1 MEPTTHKWIFILNL
15 LCMPSVYSYVR
26 YVRTELL
33 WKLILLL
40 FHHSRLSRV
49 LYIHFSNP
57 SSLFKYM
64 GLSHYSLL
72 CCVCR
77 CVWVRVCGCR
87 CVVYTVWQLTFAFI
101 TRLALNRKEK
111 DFFPWLIFFRRT
123 NFALSNVDHN
133 DALFTLDIQE
143 QVHKKAYF

>member
-1 MEPTTHKWIFILNL
+1 M
-15 LCMPSVYSYVR
+15 
-26 YVRTELL
+26 
-33 WKLILLL
+33 
-40 FHHSRLSRV
+40 
-49 LYIHFSNP
+49 
-57 SSLFKYM
+57 
-64 GLSHYSLL
+64 
-72 CCVCR
+72 
-77 CVWVRVCGCR
+77 
-87 CVVYTVWQLTFAFI
+87 YTVWQLTFAFI